1 MEILDSYER
10 FMAKFN
16 IDKEEMYQFGISETI
31 LPPIDLV
38 AQNWEELKKRIFCNG
53 AVKIRGYGRDAKGT
67 ELYLGLYKHLFNNSN
82 VNKDKT
88 NNDEPQRIISRLTGY
103 KRKSN
108 LLNYQVSHIFG
119 KTKNIFL
126 FEAPWNIAFVPKL
139 IDPFTGHE
147 TKGVWPIEYQEKF
160 FSYSSEIYKEFIEE
174 YNELITSADVVE
186 GITDYI
192 NILKEQT
199 ENLKEILQFERDVI
213 GELSIIEISPNTNKK
228 PQHVNMV
235 SIHIPSDTSTEHIGG
250 QDFYSMLLKLKHEKN
265 RSWVQ
270 LRNGCL
276 DLLGL
281 PVTFT
286 TQPMKNTSRAFAR
299 ESQKTTGLSYG
310 EILQI
315 LEEKNLGIK

>member
-1 MEILDSYER
+1 
-10 FMAKFN
+10 MAKFN
-16 IDKEEMYQFGISETI
+16 IDKDEMYQFGISETI

-38 AQNWEELKKRIFCNG
+38 AQNWEELKKRIFNNG

-67 ELYLGLYKHLFNNSN
+67 ELYIGLYKQLFNNTN
-82 VNKDKT
+82 VKKDAT
-88 NNDEPQRIISRLTGY
+88 NNIEPQKIISRLTGY
-103 KRKSN
+103 KRNRN
-108 LLNYQVSHIFG
+108 LFNYQVSHIFG

-126 FEAPWNIAFVPKL
+126 FEAPWNIALVPKI

-147 TKGVWPIEYQEKF
+147 TKGIWPKEYQEKF
-160 FSYSSEIYKEFIEE
+160 LSYSSELYKEFIEE
-174 YNELITSADVVE
+174 YNHLISGTDVIE

-192 NILKEQT
+192 NNLKEQT
-199 ENLKEILQFERDVI
+199 AMTKEVLQFEKDVI
-213 GELSIIEISPNTNKK
+213 GELSIIEMSPNTNKK
-228 PQHVNMV
+228 RQPVNMA
-235 SIHIPSDTSTEHIGG
+235 SIHIPSDTITEHKGG
-250 QDFYSMLLKLKHEKN
+250 QDFFSMLLKLKHEKN

-315 LEEKNLGIK
+315 LEEKNLGLK